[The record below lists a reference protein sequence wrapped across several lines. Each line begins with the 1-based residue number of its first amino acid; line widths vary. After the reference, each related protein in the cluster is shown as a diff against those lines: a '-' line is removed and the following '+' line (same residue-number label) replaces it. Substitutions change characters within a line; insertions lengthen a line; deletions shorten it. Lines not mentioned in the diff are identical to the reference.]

1 MSACQYQGAHRQR
14 RQAGRQADSAG
25 AEGLGSTPLLERCHP
40 CDATT
45 VVSEGLTRSPARPAN
60 QQAGAAGRWSMMRV
74 AAVTSRGLVK
84 GPPVLAPS

>member
-1 MSACQYQGAHRQR
+1 MSARQYQGANQLRK
-14 RQAGRQADSAG
+14 QAGRQAGSSS
-25 AEGLGSTPLLERCHP
+25 AEGLGSIPLLERCHP

-45 VVSEGLTRSPARPAN
+45 VVSKGLTRSPARPAE
-60 QQAGAAGRWSMMRV
+60 QQAGAAGRWSKMRE